1 MAFARGCLWLV
12 ALIGLCACSEVE
24 LTENSTQEVT
34 VHYYGVI
41 PLPPNLE
48 DATSAALKACAAYGK
63 TAHLR
68 KIDQATGLERFA
80 HFTCE
85 SN

>member
-1 MAFARGCLWLV
+1 VAFARGCLWLAV
-12 ALIGLCACSEVE
+12 LIGLSACSEVE

-41 PLPPNLE
+41 PFPPNLE
-48 DATSAALKACAAYGK
+48 DATAAARKACAAYGK
-63 TAHLR
+63 TANLR

-80 HFTCE
+80 HFTCVGG
-85 SN
+85 